1 MMSLFDILL
10 ISIGLG
16 MDCFAVSLAQG
27 LGADDDLCG
36 KDVKPVPFS
45 MAILFG
51 FFQGVMPLI
60 GYLAGTTFSSFFSIY
75 APWIALIL
83 LSVIGGKMIV
93 ENFRPKDKTEPKVD
107 WSVKHLF
114 VLAIATSIDALATGV
129 IFIPCPH
136 MLQKGLLTI
145 GMTSF
150 CMSLVGFGIGARVG
164 RLKIKAGLIGG
175 IILICI
181 GLKIWIEG
189 FFLQ

>member
-1 MMSLFDILL
+1 MNFIDILL
-10 ISIGLG
+10 LAVGLA

-36 KDVKPVPFS
+36 HNILPKPFS

-60 GYLAGTTFSSFFSIY
+60 GYLAGNTFSSFFSIY
-75 APWIALIL
+75 APWIALVL
-83 LSVIGGKMIV
+83 LLIIGGKMV
-93 ENFRPKDKTEPKVD
+93 WESLRSHEKDEPRAD
-107 WSVKHLF
+107 WSVKNLF
-114 VLAIATSIDALATGV
+114 LLAIATSIDALATGV
-129 IFIPCPH
+129 IFIPCSDRL
-136 MLQKGLLTI
+136 LQGLFTI

-150 CMSLVGFGIGARVG
+150 TMSLIGYEIGAKVG
-164 RLKIKAGLIGG
+164 RLKINAGLIGG

-189 FFLQ
+189 FFFA